1 MGWAV
6 IALVGA
12 LAGALLAL
20 GGLRGRLR
28 RRSVE
33 LEQERGLRE
42 EAERS
47 FRELSEKYH
56 FLDRTHA
63 EFCGREDERRRANE
77 EKLALLAKVREE
89 LATTF
94 GGAALKASEAALER
108 LREGN
113 RQDGERERERLEGVL
128 RPMRECVERLDG
140 KVQRSDRQWNE
151 SMVRFEEQI
160 RQLLQTNRELDQETK
175 KLTNALHRPH
185 LRGRW
190 GELHL
195 RRLVEMAGLR
205 EHVDFDEQVAV
216 AADRNTLRADMV
228 IHLPDGR
235 NVIVDAKAV
244 LEAFVAAEGTDSR
257 ERREE
262 LLKQHGQNVF
272 LRIQELGRKDYWK
285 FFSGTFEYVVL
296 FLPGDYLYAAAVEAR
311 PGLFDEAMERHVL
324 LASPMTFL
332 ALLKTIAC
340 SWSQAATAREAATIV
355 ELGKTLAERM
365 QIVLEKFSDAGR
377 HLRRTVEAYNSTV
390 ASIESRLRPTLQN
403 FSRLH
408 SLRTND
414 PPAPELL
421 EAQPRLPVLEGQH
434 SLQRND

>member
-1 MGWAV
+1 V
-6 IALVGA
+6 
-12 LAGALLAL
+12 LAGALLAI
-20 GGLRGRLR
+20 GGLWDRLR
-28 RRSVE
+28 RRTVE
-33 LEQERGLRE
+33 LLRERKLRE
-42 EAERS
+42 EVARS
-47 FRELSEKYH
+47 LCELSGKYH
-56 FLDRTHA
+56 SLDRTYA
-63 EFCGREDERRRANE
+63 EFCGREEERRRANE
-77 EKLALLAKVREE
+77 EKMALLAKVRED

-94 GGAALKASEAALER
+94 GGAALKASEEALER

-140 KVQRSDRQWNE
+140 KVQRNDRQWNE
-151 SMVRFEEQI
+151 SMARFEEQI

-175 KLTNALHRPH
+175 KLTNALHRPQ

-216 AADRNTLRADMV
+216 AADRNTLRADMI

-235 NVIVDAKAV
+235 DVIVDAKAV
-244 LEAFVAAEGTDSR
+244 LEAFAAAEEADSR

-285 FFSGTFEYVVL
+285 FFGPAFEYVVL
-296 FLPGDYLYAAAVEAR
+296 FLPGDHLYAAAVEAR
-311 PGLFDEAMERHVL
+311 PTLFDEAIKRHVL

-340 SWSQAATAREAATIV
+340 SWSQAAMAREAATIV
-355 ELGKTLAERM
+355 ELGKTLMERM
-365 QIVLEKFSDAGR
+365 QVVLEKFSDAGR
-377 HLRRTVEAYNSTV
+377 HLRRTVEAYNGTV

-403 FSRLH
+403 FSRLQ
-408 SLRTND
+408 SLHAAE
-414 PPAPELL
+414 PSAPEPL
-421 EAQPRLPVLEGQH
+421 EAQPRLPIMEDERPSSQK
-434 SLQRND
+434 SD